1 MKVFVVPLKTLTPS
15 QLSRFDG
22 AILDLLRITN
32 SSDHRKV
39 AVASVEVCNTKVPLL
54 LKLLIVYR

>member
-15 QLSRFDG
+15 QLSGFHG
-22 AILDLLRITN
+22 AILDLLRITK

-39 AVASVEVCNTKVPLL
+39 AVASVEVCNTKVP
-54 LKLLIVYR
+54 V